1 MLPKPGGLAG
11 SAHCEGRFSA
21 LPRLDKLQVSE
32 KFLVALLSVMVLVDD
47 IADVNNKFCSR

>member
-11 SAHCEGRFSA
+11 SARCEGRFSA

-47 IADVNNKFCSR
+47 MADVNNKLCSR